1 MLATDYVQSF
11 HHITLQVRNLSLQR
25 KAYQE
30 VLRLPVYRQPS
41 LETKV
46 AWFLFSETSLDQLHL
61 VETEGVKPLWENIEQ
76 ARVIGLLVPDWEN
89 FVTHLVTHQ
98 WRYWVVEEAFPGDP
112 PTIQRVL
119 YCIDPEGNL
128 LACVSQPLQGREI
141 PPVEEGRWIARLEWV
156 RIPVNRLERAGQFY
170 QRGLGFCPVK
180 APSFPHND
188 GLWLQPPG
196 GYPPLIQLVPS
207 SEDKPRD
214 HSSEGDHIALFVPN
228 AHLRPFREFLTS
240 LGYGEQI
247 LLPKTVVPESPDRF
261 FLIDTSGFHRQN
273 DNLTEITG
281 LPRQGRGVN
290 P

>member
-25 KAYQE
+25 RAYQE

-61 VETEGVKPLWENIEQ
+61 VETETVKPLWDRMEQ
-76 ARVIGLLVPDWEN
+76 ARAIGLLVPDWEG
-89 FVTHLVTHQ
+89 FVTHLVAHQ

-112 PTIQRVL
+112 SVVRRIL
-119 YCIDPEGNL
+119 YCVDPEGNL
-128 LACVSQPLQGREI
+128 LACVSQPLQGVEV
-141 PPVEEGRWIARLEWV
+141 PPMKAGRWVARLEWV
-156 RIPVNRLERAGQFY
+156 RIPVNQLDRAEQFY
-170 QRGLGFCPVK
+170 RRGLGFCSVE
-180 APSFPHND
+180 APSLPHND

-196 GYPPLIQLVPS
+196 GYPPLIHLVPS

-228 AHLRPFREFLTS
+228 SLLSPFREFLTS

-247 LLPKTVVPESPDRF
+247 LLPKTVVPESPNRF
-261 FLIDTSGFHRQN
+261 FLIDSSGFRRQN

-281 LPRQGRGVN
+281 LPRQGGVT